1 MYKNPLNNGDI
12 SDYNSLKKQRDPA
25 TIVKKY
31 SSKKL
36 QTEPTELQKYYQY
49 MTYQQPI
56 LDELNYVAER
66 LKTEDIETQKNNFN
80 FIEDQKIEREK
91 KMKELAGMNKE
102 NIRNELFDASSMK
115 KQEDLTPTIT
125 TDLELEYLKP
135 VNEIDNL
142 IGSLF
147 DGYEDNPPIKEEFFE
162 LSRTEEKVSKAKKK
176 REGRKKAKEEQRQ
189 KKEEEKKEEESII
202 KIENAILQKVKRDR
216 AKKELEELKKQKEEL
231 MSATDTTPIVEKL
244 ERGRPKKQEQNP
256 DMMSTTTNTTSIVEK
271 KKRGRPKKKT

>member
-66 LKTEDIETQKNNFN
+66 LKTEDIETQKKNFN

-91 KMKELAGMNKE
+91 RMKELAGMNKE
-102 NIRNELFDASSMK
+102 NIRNELFDASSIK
-115 KQEDLTPTIT
+115 KQEDMTPTIN

-135 VNEIDNL
+135 TEL
-142 IGSLF
+142 KSELF
-147 DGYEDNPPIKEEFFE
+147 DGYEDNQPIKEEFFE
-162 LSRTEEKVSKAKKK
+162 LSRTEEKVTKAKKK
-176 REGRKKAKEEQRQ
+176 REGRKKAKAKQEEEKQ
-189 KKEEEKKEEESII
+189 KEEEQKIKEEKSAI
-202 KIENAILQKVKRDR
+202 KIENAILQKVKRER
-216 AKKELEELKKQKEEL
+216 AKKELEQLRAQKEEL
-231 MSATDTTPIVEKL
+231 ISAADTVP
-244 ERGRPKKQEQNP
+244 
-256 DMMSTTTNTTSIVEK
+256 IVEK

>member
-66 LKTEDIETQKNNFN
+66 LRTEDIETQKKNFN

-91 KMKELAGMNKE
+91 RMKELAGMNKE

-135 VNEIDNL
+135 VNNNEIDNL

-147 DGYEDNPPIKEEFFE
+147 DGYEDNQPIKEEFFE
-162 LSRTEEKVSKAKKK
+162 LSRTEEKVTKAKKK
-176 REGRKKAKEEQRQ
+176 REGRKKAKAKQEEEKQ
-189 KKEEEKKEEESII
+189 KEEEQKIKEEKSAI
-202 KIENAILQKVKRDR
+202 KIENAILQKVKRER
-216 AKKELEELKKQKEEL
+216 AKKELEQLRAQKEEL
-231 MSATDTTPIVEKL
+231 ISAADTVP
-244 ERGRPKKQEQNP
+244 
-256 DMMSTTTNTTSIVEK
+256 IVEK

>member
-66 LKTEDIETQKNNFN
+66 LRTEDIETQKKNFN

-91 KMKELAGMNKE
+91 QMKTLAGVNKE
-102 NIRNELFDASSMK
+102 DIRNQLFDGSSIK
-115 KQEDLTPTIT
+115 KQEDATPTIN
-125 TDLELEYLKP
+125 TDVELEYLQKP
-135 VNEIDNL
+135 VNNQNEIDNL

-147 DGYEDNPPIKEEFFE
+147 DGYEDNPPIKEEVFE
-162 LSRTEEKVSKAKKK
+162 LSRPEEKVSKAKKK
-176 REGRKKAKEEQRQ
+176 REGRKKAK
-189 KKEEEKKEEESII
+189 
-202 KIENAILQKVKRDR
+202 
-216 AKKELEELKKQKEEL
+216 AKKELEQLKAEKAQKEEL
-231 MSATDTTPIVEKL
+231 MSVADTVPIV
-244 ERGRPKKQEQNP
+244 
-256 DMMSTTTNTTSIVEK
+256 K
-271 KKRGRPKKKT
+271 KKRGRPKKKI